1 MWGNE
6 LSSGRSC
13 WVWFRVRSK
22 EKASVYS
29 SSSRW
34 GLKTVEMLIWEIRH
48 RRRTL
53 PLLWWTKNPLVFFL
67 SPWLCSGDVHW
78 SSIFKTV
85 FQNSH
90 PVRSLPWNKELSST
104 CSLYSHTCTCSGGTA
119 SPRGG
124 RKNPHQCQKKDE
136 HSSSVGASVALL
148 IFLIEFIY
156 LSSFNN
162 LRCSTQWY
170 ANELFKFNEFLMTR
184 QIISRARCGVHVI
197 WGGINWS
204 ALLNVWV
211 QTA

>member
-1 MWGNE
+1 
-6 LSSGRSC
+6 
-13 WVWFRVRSK
+13 
-22 EKASVYS
+22 
-29 SSSRW
+29 
-34 GLKTVEMLIWEIRH
+34 MLIWEIRH
-48 RRRTL
+48 RRRRSL
-53 PLLWWTKNPLVFFL
+53 PLLWWTKNPLVFFFFRL
-67 SPWLCSGDVHW
+67 GCAVVTCTDLRSSKPCSRTHIRYG
-78 SSIFKTV
+78 
-85 FQNSH
+85 
-90 PVRSLPWNKELSST
+90 RSLETRNFPLPARFI
-104 CSLYSHTCTCSGGTA
+104 HTPAHVAVAPRPRGGG
-119 SPRGG
+119 GG